1 MRRNWVVRP
10 VDESSVTHL
19 AGALEVPPLLARLLI
34 HRGAGSPDLAHD
46 FLCADL
52 GRLGAPTLMADLEKA
67 VHRILRQVGRG
78 GKILVVGDYDA
89 DGVTSAALL
98 FRILRSLGAEVEVH
112 IPHRVDDGYGLKADV
127 IRRAAEEGVKL
138 LISTDCGTTA
148 FEELALAGLL
158 GLETVVVD
166 HHDLDPQ
173 RRPPC
178 TAFLNPLRP
187 DCSYPE
193 KELASVGVAF
203 TLARGLAAH
212 AGRESLAW
220 EHLDL
225 AALGTVADMAPLT
238 GENRALVKIGLH
250 ALASTGKPGLRALL
264 AQTGLAGRPL
274 SAEDIGYTL
283 APPINAMG
291 RIGSAEVS
299 FRLLTTED
307 PGEAQGLA
315 EEVCQQNRNRAAMG
329 REAFKKALLKVA
341 REVNF
346 SRDRVI
352 VLEDERW
359 HPGVVGILATRLAS
373 RFHRPTVVIA
383 SAGESC
389 RGSARSIRS
398 FHLIEALH
406 QVKEHLIDF
415 GGHPGAAGLT
425 IARERVAGFRDALNR
440 VAHER
445 LDPKGL
451 SPSVDLDGELPLGLL
466 TEELMR
472 DMEMLAPFGMGNP
485 RPVFLSSDARI
496 SEEESRPAG
505 EFNPF
510 GMRIRVRGPEGQSFD
525 ALQPRESLS
534 ELNLRRVRGSVR
546 LAYSPVMRRG
556 ADGFRI
562 ELRLRDLRLGG
573 PPPLPKEG

>member
-10 VDESSVTHL
+10 VDEASVSDL
-19 AGALEVPPLLARLLI
+19 AGALEVPPLIARLLI
-34 HRGAGSPDLAHD
+34 HRGAGSPDLAND

-52 GRLGAPTLMADLEKA
+52 GRLGAPALMADLEKA
-67 VHRILRQVGRG
+67 AHRILRQVGAG
-78 GKILVVGDYDA
+78 GKIRVVGDYDA

-98 FRILRSLGAEVEVH
+98 HRTLRSLGAQVTVH

-138 LISTDCGTTA
+138 IISADCGTTA
-148 FEELALAGLL
+148 FEELALAGSL

-193 KELASVGVAF
+193 KEMASVGVAF
-203 TLARGLAAH
+203 TLARGLAAL
-212 AGRESLAW
+212 AGNESAAW

-225 AALGTVADMAPLT
+225 VALGTVADLAPLT
-238 GENRALVKIGLH
+238 GENRTLVKIGLH
-250 ALASTGKPGLRALL
+250 ALAATRKAGLRALL
-264 AQTGLAGRPL
+264 AQVNLAGRPL
-274 SAEDIGYTL
+274 TAEDIGYTL
-283 APPINAMG
+283 APPLNAMG
-291 RIGSAEVS
+291 RIGSAQVS
-299 FRLLTTED
+299 FRLLTTDD
-307 PGEAQGLA
+307 PEEARALA
-315 EEVCQQNRNRAAMG
+315 EEVCRQNRNRASMA
-329 REAFKKALLKVA
+329 REAFKKALVKVA

-352 VLEDERW
+352 VLEDEGW
-359 HPGVVGILATRLAS
+359 HPGVVGILATRLAI

-383 SAGESC
+383 SGGESC

-406 QVKEHLIDF
+406 RVKEHLIDF
-415 GGHPGAAGLT
+415 GGHPAAAGLT
-425 IARERVAGFRDALNR
+425 IARERVAPFREALNR

-445 LDPKGL
+445 LDAKGL
-451 SPSVDLDGELPLGLL
+451 SPSVDLDAELPLGLL

-472 DMEMLAPFGMGNP
+472 DLDMLAPFGMGNP
-485 RPVFLSSDARI
+485 RPVFHSSDGRI
-496 SEEESRPAG
+496 PEGPSPAG

-510 GMRIRVRGPEGQSFD
+510 GMRVQVEGPEGRLFE
-525 ALQPRESLS
+525 ALQPREMLA
-534 ELNLRRVRGSVR
+534 EVNLRRVRGSVR
-546 LAYSPVMRRG
+546 LAYSPVLRRG
-556 ADGFRI
+556 EEGCRI
-562 ELRLRDLRLGG
+562 ELRLSDLRLS
-573 PPPLPKEG
+573 

>member
-1 MRRNWVVRP
+1 MRRTWVVRP
-10 VDESSVTHL
+10 VEEASVSAL
-19 AGALEVPPLLARLLI
+19 AGALEIPPLLARVLI
-34 HRGAGSPDLAHD
+34 HRGADSPEFAHD
-46 FLCADL
+46 FLCSDL
-52 GRLGAPTLMADLEKA
+52 GRLAPPTLMADLDRA
-67 VHRILRQVGRG
+67 VHLILRQVERC
-78 GKILVVGDYDA
+78 GKILIVGDYDA

-98 FRILRSLGAEVEVH
+98 YRVLRSLGGEVRTY
-112 IPHRVDDGYGLKADV
+112 IPHRIDDGYGLKPEV
-127 IRRAAEEGVKL
+127 IRQAAEEGVGL

-148 FEELALAGLL
+148 FEELALARSL

-178 TAFLNPLRP
+178 SAFLNPLRP

-193 KELASVGVAF
+193 KGLASVGVAF
-203 TLARGLAAH
+203 TLARGLAAE
-212 AGRESLAW
+212 AGRESSAW
-220 EHLDL
+220 DHLDL
-225 AALGTVADMAPLT
+225 VALGTVADLAPLT
-238 GENRALVKIGLH
+238 GENRTLVKIGLH
-250 ALASTGKPGLRALL
+250 ALAASPKPGLRALL
-264 AQTGLAGRPL
+264 AQTGLAGQAL
-274 SAEDIGYTL
+274 TAEDIGYTL

-299 FRLLTTED
+299 FRLLTTEE
-307 PGEAQGLA
+307 PEEARALA
-315 EEVCQQNRNRAAMG
+315 QEVCRQNRNRAAMG
-329 REAFKKALLKVA
+329 REAFKKALVKVA

-383 SAGESC
+383 PAGETC

-406 QVKEHLIDF
+406 LVKEHLIDF
-415 GGHPGAAGLT
+415 GGHPAAAGLT
-425 IARERVAGFRDALNR
+425 IARERVAPFREALNR

-451 SPSVDLDGELPLGLL
+451 SPSVELDGELPLGML

-472 DMEMLAPFGMGNP
+472 DLELLAPFGMGNP
-485 RPVFLSSDARI
+485 RPVFLSSDGRI
-496 SEEESRPAG
+496 PEESQPAG
-505 EFNPF
+505 EFSPF
-510 GMRIRVRGPEGQSFD
+510 GMRVRVEGPEGRSFE
-525 ALQPRESLS
+525 ALQPREMLS

-546 LAYSPVMRRG
+546 LVYSPVLRR
-556 ADGFRI
+556 DGSGCRI
-562 ELRLRDLRLGG
+562 ELRLRDLRF
-573 PPPLPKEG
+573 